1 MSITMHQASVPV
13 FLHGLGTLT
22 HLLRKGE
29 AHARETGV
37 VSASL
42 VGARLAPDML
52 TLAGQVQ
59 RASDTS
65 KLALERLT
73 GVAAP
78 RMEDNE
84 TTFSE
89 LYARI
94 ERTATFIASFS
105 EGQLE
110 GAQSKSIEFKLRDF
124 SPVFTGASYLLTFAL
139 PNFFFHVTTAYDIL
153 RYKGV
158 PLGKLDYLRLKG

>member
-1 MSITMHQASVPV
+1 MAISMYQASVPV
-13 FLHGLGTLT
+13 FVHGLSALS
-22 HLLRKGE
+22 HLLRQGE
-29 AHARETGV
+29 AHARDKGADPANFVE
-37 VSASL
+37 
-42 VGARLAPDML
+42 ARLAPDML

-73 GVAAP
+73 GVASP
-78 RMEDNE
+78 KLEDSE

-94 ERTATFIASFS
+94 DKTIAYLDGFS
-105 EGQLE
+105 ENQLADA
-110 GAQSKSIEFKLRDF
+110 GSKPIQLNFGDFKP
-124 SPVFTGASYLLTFAL
+124 SFTGTSYLLTFAL

-153 RYKGV
+153 RHNGV
-158 PLGKLDYLRLKG
+158 KIGKRDYLRLNG